1 VREESVHYP
10 FSRCFRRASAPR
22 AAPDIR
28 LTSAVSR
35 FERRFE
41 FPNRDIVEVEGVRP
55 ARFEGFDPVDVPVGN
70 LQQFRVKGG
79 RWYLSF
85 RAHFRAPHLPF
96 GERTFALSAGAI
108 QLIVSNQ
115 IAF

>member
-1 VREESVHYP
+1 MKL
-10 FSRCFRRASAPR
+10 A
-22 AAPDIR
+22 AAPPWPD
-28 LTSAVSR
+28 TSETQRETSSVDNYFDKHR
-35 FERRFE
+35 
-41 FPNRDIVEVEGVRP
+41 GVRP

-79 RWYLSF
+79 RWYLVF

>member
-1 VREESVHYP
+1 MCPRSRRSRE
-10 FSRCFRRASAPR
+10 
-22 AAPDIR
+22 
-28 LTSAVSR
+28 SR

-55 ARFEGFDPVDVPVGN
+55 ARFEGFDPVDVTVGN
-70 LQQFRVKGG
+70 FQQVRVKGG
-79 RWYLSF
+79 RWYLAF

-115 IAF
+115 IAFDAADFGSSGCGKASSREE